1 MEKYGFW
8 QQYRGY
14 ILLSA
19 VVLLLLVGSFFVR
32 LRGEET
38 AVSEQ
43 LSSVSESTAVP
54 QTDNL
59 EIESDA
65 LPGGADT
72 AVLQNVAVINDIS
85 LAPAPNPHTY
95 AAKMPTHNF
104 QIHVVSEFDTPNSIA
119 EQYGISSD
127 TLIGGNPQMSR
138 ESNLLQT
145 GAELVILPVDGAL
158 HTVAPGET
166 LESIAA
172 LYEVPV
178 EDIINFE
185 SNNLE
190 EPFLRLVP
198 EMQLVI
204 PGASIGQ
211 FYFTA
216 PKSVGNAGGAQE
228 WAVVGTGTYI
238 WPLGGRCITQY
249 YGGFH
254 AGLDVG
260 SKEGSP
266 IYASDTGTVTYAS
279 YAAGQYYDYGNLIVI
294 NHGNGYETF
303 YAHLSGINVYPG
315 QIVNQG
321 DLIGYSGNTGRS
333 SGPHLHF
340 EIRQNDFRINPL
352 NRLGGGYSDCT

>member
-8 QQYRGY
+8 RQYRGY
-14 ILLSA
+14 IFLSA
-19 VVLLLLVGSFFVR
+19 VVLLLLAGSFWARVG
-32 LRGEET
+32 GEET
-38 AVSEQ
+38 AVSDPSAAVLQ
-43 LSSVSESTAVP
+43 VTAVP
-54 QTDNL
+54 QVSEAELQSQPLSGEVN
-59 EIESDA
+59 
-65 LPGGADT
+65 T
-72 AVLQNVAVINDIS
+72 AVLQNVAVINDVS
-85 LAPAPNPHTY
+85 LIPAPDPHTY
-95 AAKMPTHNF
+95 AAQMPTHNF
-104 QIHVVSEFDTPNSIA
+104 QTHVVSEFDTPNSIA
-119 EQYGISSD
+119 EQYGISSE
-127 TLIGGNPQMSR
+127 TLIGGNPQISR

-178 EDIINFE
+178 ADIINFE
-185 SNNLE
+185 TNNLE

-216 PKSVGNAGGAQE
+216 PKSVGNAGGEQA

-238 WPLGGRCITQY
+238 WPLNGRCITQY

-254 AGLDVG
+254 AGLDVSSG
-260 SKEGSP
+260 EGSP
-266 IYASDTGTVTYAS
+266 VYASDTGTVTYAS
-279 YAAGQYYDYGNLIVI
+279 YAAGQYYDYGNLVVI

-303 YAHLSGINVYPG
+303 YAHLSGISVYPG
-315 QIVNQG
+315 QIVYQG
-321 DLIGYSGNTGRS
+321 DLIGSSGNTGRS

-340 EIRQNDFRINPL
+340 EIRQNDFQINPL
-352 NRLGGGYSDCT
+352 NRLGGGYSDCS

>member
-1 MEKYGFW
+1 MDKYGFW

-14 ILLSA
+14 IFLSV
-19 VVLLLLVGSFFVR
+19 VVLLLLVGSFLVR
-32 LRGEET
+32 LGDEET
-38 AVSEQ
+38 AVSNQ
-43 LSSVSESTAVP
+43 PSLQAQTTAVP
-54 QTDNL
+54 QVN
-59 EIESDA
+59 ESNTEVQS
-65 LPGGADT
+65 LSSGVDT

-95 AAKMPTHNF
+95 AAQMPTHNF
-104 QIHVVSEFDTPNSIA
+104 QVHVVSEFDTPNSIA
-119 EQYGISSD
+119 EQYGISSE
-127 TLIGGNPQMSR
+127 TLIGGNPQISR

-145 GAELVILPVDGAL
+145 GAELIILPVDGAL

-166 LESIAA
+166 LEAIAA

-178 EDIINFE
+178 ADIINFE

-198 EMQLVI
+198 ETQLVI

-254 AGLDVG
+254 AGLDVS
-260 SKEGSP
+260 SKEGAP
-266 IYASDTGTVTYAS
+266 VYAADTGTVTFAS
-279 YAAGQYYDYGNLIVI
+279 YAAGQYYDYGNLIVV

-303 YAHLSGINVYPG
+303 YAHLSGISVYPG

-340 EIRQNDFRINPL
+340 EIRQNDFQINPL
-352 NRLGGGYSDCT
+352 NRLGGGYSDCS